1 MQFTS
6 IRLDNEWELY
16 KKSYN
21 KIYADNNE
29 EIQRRVIWED
39 NVRFIEHHNMAAD
52 HGEHTYWLGI
62 NHFADMS
69 EKEVTRKMKGY
80 KRSHDVIKD
89 GSLYLPPNNVQVPDE
104 VDWRQKG
111 YVTPVKD
118 QGQCG
123 SCWSF
128 SSTGALGG
136 STFQENRTIGFFI
149 RTEPC
154 NGGCNGG
161 FVFRAYQ
168 YVKDNNGID
177 TESSYPYEARNASCR
192 FKKSDVGATVT
203 GIKIIKKGDEE
214 ALKSAVAT
222 VGPISIAIDADRKFH
237 LYKNGV
243 FDEPECNS
251 TFTDHAVLIVGY
263 GVENGQDYW
272 LVKNRFGSYRD
283 LSCLVLDRLCIVIIQ
298 VKKRLYPVK
307 RDPCVMSPFGALQSS
322 TRPCTS
328 PFGSLCS
335 LPVDHT
341 RQRKPPRTTGQLHN
355 TPLHLKKE
363 EL

>member
-1 MQFTS
+1 MQIHVILCTLLFGNIVSFSLKFTS
-6 IRLDNEWELY
+6 LRLDNEWELY

-29 EIQRRVIWED
+29 EIQRRVTWED

-52 HGEHTYWLGI
+52 RGEHTYWLGI

-69 EKEVTRKMKGY
+69 EIEVTRKMKGY
-80 KRSHDVIKD
+80 KTSHDVIKD
-89 GSLYLPPNNVQVPDE
+89 GSLYLPPNNVQVSDE

-128 SSTGALGG
+128 SSTGALEGQHFRKTG
-136 STFQENRTIGFFI
+136 QLVSLSEQNLVDCTFKYG
-149 RTEPC
+149 

-214 ALKSAVAT
+214 ALKSAVAS

-272 LVKNRFGSYRD
+272 LVKNSWSVSWGIDGYIKMSRNKDNQCGIASYAMYP
-283 LSCLVLDRLCIVIIQ
+283 LV
-298 VKKRLYPVK
+298 
-307 RDPCVMSPFGALQSS
+307 
-322 TRPCTS
+322 
-328 PFGSLCS
+328 
-335 LPVDHT
+335 
-341 RQRKPPRTTGQLHN
+341 
-355 TPLHLKKE
+355 
-363 EL
+363 

>member
-1 MQFTS
+1 MQIHVLLSTLLFGNIISISLKFTS

-69 EKEVTRKMKGY
+69 EKEVTQKMKGY

-89 GSLYLPPNNVQVPDE
+89 GSPYLPPNNFQVPDE

-128 SSTGALGG
+128 SSTGALEGQHFRKTG
-136 STFQENRTIGFFI
+136 QLVSLSEQNLVDCTFKYG
-149 RTEPC
+149 

-272 LVKNRFGSYRD
+272 LVKNSWSVSWGIDGYIKMSRNKNNQCGIASYAMYP
-283 LSCLVLDRLCIVIIQ
+283 LV
-298 VKKRLYPVK
+298 
-307 RDPCVMSPFGALQSS
+307 
-322 TRPCTS
+322 
-328 PFGSLCS
+328 
-335 LPVDHT
+335 
-341 RQRKPPRTTGQLHN
+341 
-355 TPLHLKKE
+355 
-363 EL
+363 

>member
-1 MQFTS
+1 MNGNST
-6 IRLDNEWELY
+6 R
-16 KKSYN
+16 KSYN

-52 HGEHTYWLGI
+52 RGEHTYWLGI

-69 EKEVTRKMKGY
+69 EKEVTQKMKGY
-80 KRSHDVIKD
+80 KMSRDVIKD
-89 GSLYLPPNNVQVPDE
+89 GSSYLPPNNVQVPDE

-128 SSTGALGG
+128 SSTGALEGQHFRKTG
-136 STFQENRTIGFFI
+136 QLVSLSEQNLVDCTFKMPVADFTNLMS
-149 RTEPC
+149 
-154 NGGCNGG
+154 
-161 FVFRAYQ
+161 
-168 YVKDNNGID
+168 NN
-177 TESSYPYEARNASCR
+177 SHRN
-192 FKKSDVGATVT
+192 
-203 GIKIIKKGDEE
+203 KINKEGDEE

-222 VGPISIAIDADRKFH
+222 VGPISIAIDADRKFQ

-272 LVKNRFGSYRD
+272 LVKNSWSASWGIDGYIKMSRNKDNQCGVASYAMYP
-283 LSCLVLDRLCIVIIQ
+283 LV
-298 VKKRLYPVK
+298 
-307 RDPCVMSPFGALQSS
+307 
-322 TRPCTS
+322 
-328 PFGSLCS
+328 
-335 LPVDHT
+335 
-341 RQRKPPRTTGQLHN
+341 
-355 TPLHLKKE
+355 
-363 EL
+363 

>member
-1 MQFTS
+1 MKIHVILCTVLFGNIVSISLKFTS
-6 IRLDNEWELY
+6 FRLDNEWELY

-52 HGEHTYWLGI
+52 RGKHTYWLGI
-62 NHFADMS
+62 NHLADMS
-69 EKEVTRKMKGY
+69 EKEVTQKMKGY
-80 KRSHDVIKD
+80 KMSRDVIKD
-89 GSLYLPPNNVQVPDE
+89 GSSYLPPNNVQVPDE

-128 SSTGALGG
+128 SSTGALEGQHFRKTG
-136 STFQENRTIGFFI
+136 QLVSLSEQNLVDCTFKYG
-149 RTEPC
+149 

-168 YVKDNNGID
+168 YIKDNNGID
-177 TESSYPYEARNASCR
+177 TESSYPYEAKNASCR
-192 FKKSDVGATVT
+192 FHKSDVGATVT

-222 VGPISIAIDADRKFH
+222 VGPISIAIDADRKFQ

-251 TFTDHAVLIVGY
+251 TFIDHAVLIVGY
-263 GVENGQDYW
+263 GVENGQEYW
-272 LVKNRFGSYRD
+272 LVKNSWSASWGIDGYIKMSRNKDNQCGVASYAMYP
-283 LSCLVLDRLCIVIIQ
+283 LV
-298 VKKRLYPVK
+298 
-307 RDPCVMSPFGALQSS
+307 
-322 TRPCTS
+322 
-328 PFGSLCS
+328 
-335 LPVDHT
+335 
-341 RQRKPPRTTGQLHN
+341 
-355 TPLHLKKE
+355 
-363 EL
+363 